1 MKRRTAAVLVACMGW
16 SVASM
21 AGAQTTTSSTSSSST
36 TTSTSTTST
45 TVTNPCAG
53 QVCTDRPPPAFLSGL
68 AGEVALDDGGYCWRS
83 PQPNA
88 QGFLTAVCADVIG
101 VEPRALLLVTAGEML
116 TLRFG
121 SMVPT
126 EVVFVDDGRSTA
138 LTPGNPIRFDANLSV
153 GVHQIAI
160 LTKWLQGDAAYRLR
174 LDVRAGGRPIAL
186 TG

>member
-1 MKRRTAAVLVACMGW
+1 MKRRTAALLTACMGW

-21 AGAQTTTSSTSSSST
+21 AGAQTTSTSTSNSTSSS
-36 TTSTSTTST
+36 TTSTSTT
-45 TVTNPCAG
+45 VVNPCAG
-53 QVCTDRPPPAFLSGL
+53 QICTDRPPPAFLSGPN
-68 AGEVALDDGGYCWRS
+68 GEVALDEGGSCWRS

-88 QGFLTAVCADVIG
+88 AGQLTAVCVDKVPSG
-101 VEPRALLLVTAGEML
+101 DPVALLVVTAGETL

-138 LTPGNPIRFDANLSV
+138 LTPGNPIRLDANLSV
-153 GVHQIAI
+153 GIHRIAV
-160 LTKWLQGDAAYRLR
+160 LTRWLQGDASYGLR
-174 LDVRAGGRPIAL
+174 LDVRTAGRPLAL